1 MIEPEPSGQFPYIP
15 PRLSWAPGYYQA
27 LVAPTL
33 NDDVTQGFNVGS
45 HWYKILYP
53 YQLWECVDN
62 YDGSAQWREVALT
75 GSSPTV
81 FSCTASETIT
91 GPALV
96 HLHNASGV
104 ISARNA
110 DASDNTR
117 PVDGFMLL
125 SAVATGAAHVFTA
138 DGLIITSLSGL
149 TVGDTLY
156 LSETAGAVT
165 ATPPVGTGKIVQ
177 RIGKALTATTA
188 LFRPGEPVLLP

>member
-33 NDDVTQGFNVGS
+33 DDDVTRGFNIGS

-53 YQLWECVDN
+53 YQLFECVDN
-62 YDGSAQWREVALT
+62 YDGSAIWREIGLT
-75 GSSPTV
+75 GTTPTV
-81 FSCTASETIT
+81 FSCLASETIT

-96 HLHNASGV
+96 NLHNDSGT
-104 ISARNA
+104 IKARNA

-117 PVDGFMLL
+117 PVDGFLIVT
-125 SAVATGAAHVFTA
+125 APTAGASAHVFTA
-138 DGLIITSLSGL
+138 DGNIISNLSGL

-165 ATPPVGTGKIVQ
+165 ATAPVGAGKIVQ
-177 RIGKALTATTA
+177 QIGKALTATTA
-188 LFRPGEPVLLP
+188 LFRPLEPMEL